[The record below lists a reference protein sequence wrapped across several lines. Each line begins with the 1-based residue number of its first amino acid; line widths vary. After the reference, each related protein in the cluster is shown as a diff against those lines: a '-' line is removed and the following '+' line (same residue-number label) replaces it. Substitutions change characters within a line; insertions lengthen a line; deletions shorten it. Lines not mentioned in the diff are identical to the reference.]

1 MMWRNFCYPE
11 FAGGLNI
18 PSLIDAQR
26 SYARIGAIEERLLND
41 VRAPLETETKAPD
54 WKPLDASIH
63 TIERPIECESY
74 GQYWPTDLTL
84 LYYWRR

>member
-63 TIERPIECESY
+63 TIEPRRPPQTPPPMAGSNSSSPGDET
-74 GQYWPTDLTL
+74 G
-84 LYYWRR
+84 